1 MKNIMFLFVIAVAI
15 FLFEGLIVKLLWNM
29 TLPELFKAPALDY
42 WQALAMI
49 VLSNILF
56 KTHYYKKKAE

>member
-1 MKNIMFLFVIAVAI
+1 MFLFVIAVAI
-15 FLFEGLIVKLLWNM
+15 FLFESLIVMLLWNL
-29 TLPELFKAPALDY
+29 TFPDLFKAPALNY
-42 WQALAMI
+42 CQALAMI

>member
-1 MKNIMFLFVIAVAI
+1 MFLLAIAVGI
-15 FLFEGLIVKLLWNM
+15 FLFEGLIVKLLWNW
-29 TLPELFKAPALDY
+29 TFPELFKAPALDY